1 METVNEHDV
10 KMKGKNS
17 IMLCTEI
24 GETGKIHEQYIYV
37 FLPPMQ
43 FQRTLKNRKS
53 REARKRVLLK
63 FLKNVQNRFYFC
75 TQK

>member
-1 METVNEHDV
+1 MKTRNI
-10 KMKGKNS
+10 KMLS
-17 IMLCTEI
+17 TEV

-43 FQRTLKNRKS
+43 FQRTLKNGKR

>member
-1 METVNEHDV
+1 MKTRNI
-10 KMKGKNS
+10 KMLS
-17 IMLCTEI
+17 TEV

-43 FQRTLKNRKS
+43 FQRTLKNGKR

-63 FLKNVQNRFYFC
+63 FLKKCAKSLLFLYA
-75 TQK
+75 KIG